1 MNCLRFRY
9 MLLLLFLDS
18 LLFFFFPELILWRMS
33 SKVLC
38 PEIETSVNLVILR
51 DVFAVSFYALYST
64 VRTFEKKFFR
74 KF

>member
-1 MNCLRFRY
+1 

-18 LLFFFFPELILWRMS
+18 LLFFFFPELVLWRMS

-38 PEIETSVNLVILR
+38 PEIKTSVNLVILR

-64 VRTFEKKFFR
+64 VRTFEKKIFR